1 MNKLPVSNSK
11 NLLGT
16 ALSSG
21 AVAPF
26 LAFAMGRRI
35 ALMSLVPFCLS
46 VVAVIA
52 GLYVGVFY
60 GVDFIA
66 DLLRGIVVWM
76 FTEGAGQN
84 VLITVVAWPAALLSC
99 VVLGYQFGFLL
110 SLPFLDRL
118 ALAVEL
124 REGWRPAGQ
133 GLGLLASA
141 LSVSLTMMAWF
152 SGSAL
157 FLVLGMIP
165 GIGFVFVLL
174 GFLWTSLCIAL
185 DALDPSLCRAGLTL
199 RERLALVG
207 RHKLPVL
214 GFGALA
220 SFWMVI
226 PGSYPGIIVG
236 GARLA
241 ARLLKSEAIGQGR
254 E

>member
-1 MNKLPVSNSK
+1 MNDLPDSNSN

-21 AVAPF
+21 VIAPF
-26 LAFAMGRRI
+26 LAFGMGRRI

-46 VVAVIA
+46 VVAVFA

-60 GVDFIA
+60 GVEFIA
-66 DLLRGIVVWM
+66 DLLRGVAVWM
-76 FTEGAGQN
+76 FDENAGQN
-84 VLITVVAWPAALLSC
+84 FLIVVIAWPAALLLS

-124 REGWRPAGQ
+124 HEGWRPAGK
-133 GLGLLASA
+133 GLGLMASA
-141 LSVSLTMMAWF
+141 LSVSLTMTVWLA
-152 SGSAL
+152 GSAL
-157 FLVLGMIP
+157 FLLLGLIP
-165 GIGFVFVLL
+165 VIGIVFVVL

-207 RHKLPVL
+207 RHKLAVL
-214 GFGALA
+214 SFGALA

-241 ARLLKSEAIGQGR
+241 ARVLKSEAIDQ
-254 E
+254 ELE